1 MANSNCLTREEIRF
15 LEELGVQGDLH
26 HLSRDSS
33 VWGEIE
39 DKAGDEQWMGRIF
52 QNETFNSG
60 TSLLTNFF
68 LCAYNPDGSLP
79 WEAAIRS
86 G

>member
-33 VWGEIE
+33 VWGGIE
-39 DKAGDEQWMGRIF
+39 DKAGDELMFEGLDENYEPNQIGRIC
-52 QNETFNSG
+52 ESILDKIPI
-60 TSLLTNFF
+60 S
-68 LCAYNPDGSLP
+68 PD
-79 WEAAIRS
+79 
-86 G
+86 

>member
-26 HLSRDSS
+26 HLCRDSS

-39 DKAGDEQWMGRIF
+39 DKADDELMFEGLDENYEPNQIGRIC
-52 QNETFNSG
+52 ESILDKIPI
-60 TSLLTNFF
+60 S
-68 LCAYNPDGSLP
+68 PD
-79 WEAAIRS
+79 
-86 G
+86 